1 MAAGPAQKTFLPH
14 LQLIVFALPVY
25 SRDRIFGG
33 RQGFLRDVLIL
44 LSLPLAGA
52 FRLGCG
58 GVSHSDIVNEQ
69 PAEIEAPS
77 PVQQVVQPIRI
88 TASLNDRDRGCV

>member
-14 LQLIVFALPVY
+14 LQLRVFSLPVY
-25 SRDRIFGG
+25 SRDWIFRG

-58 GVSHSDIVNEQ
+58 SLSHSDIVNEH
-69 PAEIEAPS
+69 PAEVEAPR
-77 PVQQVVQPIRI
+77 PVEQVVQPIRI